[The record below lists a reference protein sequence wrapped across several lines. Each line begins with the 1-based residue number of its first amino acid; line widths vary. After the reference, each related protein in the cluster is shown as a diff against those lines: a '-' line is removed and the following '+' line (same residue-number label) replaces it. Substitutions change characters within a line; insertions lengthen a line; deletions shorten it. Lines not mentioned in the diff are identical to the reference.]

1 MAYRAWLPDDLRRV
15 SLERGAAPPALNRG
29 FFVRISVARRK
40 KDKDMLLRSLTLL
53 AIGCAPSVFAQ
64 GNSDWDEPFP
74 PYKIIG
80 NVYYVGTKGL
90 ANFLITTSD
99 GNILINSDFERNI
112 PTIRA
117 SVEKLGFRFQDTKIL
132 LGSHAH
138 GDHMEGD
145 ALVKELTGA
154 RVMAMAEDVPALEK
168 MRPGGKP
175 HPIDKILHDGDQV
188 TLGGTTLVA
197 HLTPG
202 HTKGCT
208 TWTMKVQDTGKTHDV
223 VIVGSVNVNPG
234 FILVG
239 NKEYPRIAD
248 DYVRTFKVLESLPI
262 DVFLGAH
269 PNYYGMETKY
279 ARMKPGGP
287 NPFIDP
293 DGYHAYLAE
302 RQRAFQAEW
311 DKQKAAGGV
320 K

>member
-1 MAYRAWLPDDLRRV
+1 M
-15 SLERGAAPPALNRG
+15 
-29 FFVRISVARRK
+29 
-40 KDKDMLLRSLTLL
+40 LRSVTLPL
-53 AIGCAPSVFAQ
+53 VCCAGFLFAQ

-90 ANFLITTSD
+90 ANFLITTPD
-99 GNILINSDFERNI
+99 GNILINSDFERNV

-117 SVEKLGFRFQDTKIL
+117 SVEKLGFRFRDTKIL

-138 GDHMEGD
+138 NDHMDGD

-168 MRPGGKP
+168 MRPGNKP
-175 HPIDKILHDGDQV
+175 HPIDRVLHDGDQV
-188 TLGGTTLVA
+188 TLGGSTLVA

-208 TWTMKVQDTGKTHDV
+208 TWTMNVQDGGKTYDV
-223 VIVGSVNVNPG
+223 VIVGSVNVNQG
-234 FILVG
+234 RILAG
-239 NKEYPRIAD
+239 NREYPQIAD
-248 DYVRTFKVLESLPI
+248 DYLRTFKILQSLPI

-269 PNYYGMETKY
+269 PNYYGMEAKY
-279 ARMKPGGP
+279 ARMKSGGP

-293 DGYHAYLAE
+293 DGYHAYLTE
-302 RQRAFQAEW
+302 RQGAFQAEW
-311 DKQKAAGGV
+311 DKQKAAA

>member
-1 MAYRAWLPDDLRRV
+1 
-15 SLERGAAPPALNRG
+15 
-29 FFVRISVARRK
+29 
-40 KDKDMLLRSLTLL
+40 MLLRFVTLPL
-53 AIGCAPSVFAQ
+53 FCCTAFLSAQ
-64 GNSDWDEPFP
+64 ANRDWDEPFP

-90 ANFLITTSD
+90 ANFLITTPE
-99 GNILINSDFERNI
+99 GNILINSDFERNV

-117 SVEKLGFRFQDTKIL
+117 SIEKLGFQFRDTKIL

-145 ALVKELTGA
+145 AQVKELTGA

-168 MRPGGKP
+168 MRPGNKP
-175 HPIDKILHDGDQV
+175 HPIDRVLHDGDQV
-188 TLGGTTLVA
+188 TLGGTTLTA

-208 TWTMKVQDTGKTHDV
+208 TWTLKVPDGGKTYDV
-223 VIVGSVNVNPG
+223 VIVGSVNVNQG

-239 NKEYPRIAD
+239 NKDYPQIAD
-248 DYVRTFKVLESLPI
+248 DYARTFKILQALPV

-269 PNYYGMETKY
+269 GNYYGMEAKY
-279 ARMKPGGP
+279 ARMKQGGP

-293 DGYHAYLAE
+293 AGYHAYLTEREHAYRAE
-302 RQRAFQAEW
+302 LEKQRAGS
-311 DKQKAAGGV
+311 K
-320 K
+320 